1 MFLTENKTQ
10 KFSPHFGGQRQI
22 ADLVF
27 GLNGEDV

>member
-10 KFSPHFGGQRQI
+10 KFSPHFGVQRLI
-22 ADLVF
+22 VALDF